1 MIMLEILNVF
11 ITIYKLQ
18 LSSELS
24 ELIENMI
31 PKNGG
36 AARGSWRW
44 TPSSTADLLTR
55 FQVIDLVTPPNP
67 LIHSVVF

>member
-18 LSSELS
+18 LSSGLS
-24 ELIENMI
+24 ELIESMI
-31 PKNGG
+31 QRNGG
-36 AARGSWRW
+36 AAGSWRW
-44 TPSSTADLLTR
+44 TPSSTADLLAR

-67 LIHSVVF
+67 SILSVVF

>member
-24 ELIENMI
+24 ELKALYQEMEVL
-31 PKNGG
+31 PAVGG
-36 AARGSWRW
+36 E
-44 TPSSTADLLTR
+44 LL
-55 FQVIDLVTPPNP
+55 QAP
-67 LIHSVVF
+67 LTY